1 MRVTFITG
9 HLCKERH
16 ALLNELALDLG
27 ENGAKVTVITG
38 FPSRRISE
46 EVRDYYLQHPVEQ
59 ISENVVVKRVGSR
72 KGEGTGLFD
81 RMLKYLSLTWTIY
94 KEAKN
99 TPTDAYYLYSSPP
112 FIGWMGIKLAKIAP
126 TLYNAQD
133 LFPDTLIKIKGYS
146 ERNPLIKFLRMMER
160 KVYKGNT
167 RIVTISNEMK
177 ETIKSQGCTGDKIDV
192 IYNWAD
198 TIGTHHVEREEN
210 QLMDELGIDKSK
222 FIVSYAGDIGLF
234 QGWPVILEAIKI
246 VGQKNKDIHFAII
259 GSGSYK
265 EKMETQVREEGI
277 DNISIHPL
285 QPASRLSEIYSIGD
299 LELVSIEPGLSKM
312 ALPSKTFVIMAAGS
326 PLLSL
331 VDQSSDIAQLI
342 KERNMG
348 YTLEHGDADALAETV
363 LQAYEHRDRLDQM
376 GKNAREFCLKEAAR
390 KTQTKKYFEVLKK
403 ISMEKN
409 HE

>member
-27 ENGAKVTVITG
+27 ENGANVTVITG
-38 FPSRRISE
+38 FPSRRISD
-46 EVRDYYLQHPVEQ
+46 EVRDYYLAHPVEQ

-81 RMLKYLSLTWTIY
+81 RMIKYLVLTWTIY

-99 TPTDAYYLYSSPP
+99 TPTDAFYLYSSPP

-133 LFPDTLIKIKGYS
+133 LFPDTLIKIKGYG
-146 ERNPLIKFLRMMER
+146 ENNLLIKFLRFMEK

-177 ETIKSQGCTGDKIDV
+177 ETIKSQGCPAEKIDV

-198 TIGTHHVEREEN
+198 TIGTHHVERKDN
-210 QLMDELGIDKSK
+210 LLMDELGIDKSK
-222 FIVSYAGDIGLF
+222 FVVSYAGDIGLF
-234 QGWPVILEAIKI
+234 QGWPVILEAIKK
-246 VGQKNKDIHFAII
+246 VGKINKDIHFAII

-265 EKMETQVREEGI
+265 EKMEAQVKEEGI

-331 VDQSSDIAQLI
+331 VDQSSDVAHLI
-342 KERNMG
+342 KERKMG
-348 YTLEHGDADALAETV
+348 YTLEHGDSDALAKTI
-363 LQAYEHRDRLDQM
+363 LRAYENKAELEHM
-376 GKNAREFCLKEAAR
+376 GKNAREFCLEEADR
-390 KTQTKKYFEVLKK
+390 KTQTKKYYEVLKRMGD
-403 ISMEKN
+403 SC
-409 HE
+409 